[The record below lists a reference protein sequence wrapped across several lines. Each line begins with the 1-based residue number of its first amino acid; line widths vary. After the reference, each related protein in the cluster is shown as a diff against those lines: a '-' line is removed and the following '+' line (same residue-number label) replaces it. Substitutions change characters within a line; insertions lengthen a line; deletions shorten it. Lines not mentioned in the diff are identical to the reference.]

1 MLCLRHNY
9 IYNSFTNIMANGT
22 TPIFDLPNDSVNN
35 INFKINDS
43 IPSGGGGVSLDQ
55 TTINQIV
62 SGIQQARSNGA
73 TQLQTRDIPMNQMQ
87 NVDEQVQQEYIPSAN
102 ITQDF
107 IQEEEEEEETDSSY
121 FNYEKAKQLLKHN
134 PSDIQTSLILSMI
147 YFLLQLPFI
156 KSLLLKYIP
165 SLYFQDGNMNI
176 YGNLF
181 MSILFGIIY
190 YLLKIFL

>member
-1 MLCLRHNY
+1 
-9 IYNSFTNIMANGT
+9 MANGT

-43 IPSGGGGVSLDQ
+43 IPSGGGVSLDQ

-73 TQLQTRDIPMNQMQ
+73 TQLQSRDIPMNQMQ
-87 NVDEQVQQEYIPSAN
+87 NIDEQVQQEYIPSAN

-121 FNYEKAKQLLKHN
+121 LNYEKVKQLLKHN
-134 PSDIQTSLILSMI
+134 PSELQTSLILSMI

-156 KSLLLKYIP
+156 KSLLLKYVP
-165 SLYFQDGNMNI
+165 SFYFQDGNMNI
-176 YGNLF
+176 YGNVF
-181 MSILFGIIY
+181 MSVLFGIIY
-190 YLLKIFL
+190 YLLKILLY

>member
-9 IYNSFTNIMANGT
+9 IYKSFINIMANGT
-22 TPIFDLPNDSVNN
+22 TPIFDLPSESN
-35 INFKINDS
+35 ISFNINDS
-43 IPSGGGGVSLDQ
+43 ISSGGVSLDQ

-62 SGIQQARSNGA
+62 SGIQQARANGA
-73 TQLQTRDIPMNQMQ
+73 TQLQSRDIPINKMQ
-87 NVDEQVQQEYIPSAN
+87 NIDEQVQQEYIPSAN

-107 IQEEEEEEETDSSY
+107 IQEEEEEEETDNSY

-134 PSDIQTSLILSMI
+134 PSEVQISMILSML

-156 KSLLLKYIP
+156 KSSLLKYTP
-165 SLYFQDGNMNI
+165 SLFFQDGNMNI

-190 YLLKIFL
+190 YLLKMLL

>member
-1 MLCLRHNY
+1 
-9 IYNSFTNIMANGT
+9 MANCT
-22 TPIFDLPNDSVNN
+22 TPIFDLPNKSVNN

-62 SGIQQARSNGA
+62 SGIQQARSTGA
-73 TQLQTRDIPMNQMQ
+73 TQLQSRDIPMNQIH
-87 NVDEQVQQEYIPSAN
+87 NNIDEQVQQEYIPSAN

-107 IQEEEEEEETDSSY
+107 IQDEEEEEETESSY

-134 PSDIQTSLILSMI
+134 PSELQTSLILSMI

-165 SLYFQDGNMNI
+165 SFYFQDGNMNI
-176 YGNLF
+176 YGNVF
-181 MSILFGIIY
+181 MSILFGVIY
-190 YLLKIFL
+190 YLLTILFLG

>member
-1 MLCLRHNY
+1 
-9 IYNSFTNIMANGT
+9 MANGT
-22 TPIFDLPNDSVNN
+22 TSIFELPSESVNN
-35 INFKINDS
+35 NISFKINENGVDS
-43 IPSGGGGVSLDQ
+43 SSTNMPSMTLDQ

-62 SGIQQARSNGA
+62 SGIQQARANGA
-73 TQLQTRDIPMNQMQ
+73 TQLQSRDIPINKMQ
-87 NVDEQVQQEYIPSAN
+87 NIDEQVQQEYIPSAN

-107 IQEEEEEEETDSSY
+107 IQEEEEEEETDNSY

-134 PSDIQTSLILSMI
+134 PSEIQISMILSML

-156 KSLLLKYIP
+156 KSSLLKFIP
-165 SLYFQDGNMNI
+165 SLFFQDGNMNI

-190 YLLKIFL
+190 YLLKMLL

>member
-1 MLCLRHNY
+1 
-9 IYNSFTNIMANGT
+9 MANGT

>member
-1 MLCLRHNY
+1 
-9 IYNSFTNIMANGT
+9 MANCT
-22 TPIFDLPNDSVNN
+22 TPIFDLPSDPN
-35 INFKINDS
+35 INFKVNDS
-43 IPSGGGGVSLDQ
+43 IPSGGGVSLDQ

-73 TQLQTRDIPMNQMQ
+73 TQLQSRDIPMNQIH
-87 NVDEQVQQEYIPSAN
+87 NNIDEQVQQEYIPSAN

-134 PSDIQTSLILSMI
+134 PSELQTSLILSMI

-165 SLYFQDGNMNI
+165 SFYFQDGNMNI
-176 YGNLF
+176 YGNVF

-190 YLLKIFL
+190 YLLKILL